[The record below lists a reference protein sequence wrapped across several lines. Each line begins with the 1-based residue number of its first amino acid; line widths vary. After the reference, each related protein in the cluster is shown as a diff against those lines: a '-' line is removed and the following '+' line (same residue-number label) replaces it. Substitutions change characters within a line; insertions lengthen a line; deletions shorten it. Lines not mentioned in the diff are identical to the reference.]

1 MLLEVC
7 KNHEMVA
14 LNKKEN
20 QKRRMANQARINL
33 VMRSIL
39 AKALISL
46 LRSFLENSS
55 QKADI
60 YHASF

>member
-1 MLLEVC
+1 
-7 KNHEMVA
+7 MVA
-14 LNKKEN
+14 LNEKEN